1 MRFELMHRTIPV
13 CNVDMDEFDGDILKV
28 TNIVR
33 PEHMPLATVGFE
45 PQIQT
50 QQMVVLPCNS

>member
-1 MRFELMHRTIPV
+1 MHRTIPV
-13 CNVDMDEFDGDILKV
+13 CNVEMDEFDGDILKV